1 MKRWRLVTLV
11 AGPLALAAPVA
22 HALERPV
29 RLTHDAPLY
38 GTATHTP
45 YSFFAA
51 LSGPVEV
58 GALACALTLSLL
70 AWRDPSGSRAVRAW
84 AIGGTACFLA
94 AHAAFWILIQPASE
108 VLGGW
113 TPDAVSSNWTRFRD
127 QWEWIHTIRAGLM
140 LIGFC
145 ALLRSVF
152 LDLPSRRARRDLPGK
167 DYSFLELACSTAPES
182 RDA

>member
-1 MKRWRLVTLV
+1 MAPRHSRRWPTCARGSGGARARE
-11 AGPLALAAPVA
+11 AGAPDPRCPSLRHRDA
-22 HALERPV
+22 HAVFLLRRPQWTRRSRRAGV
-29 RLTHDAPLY
+29 RSHVV
-38 GTATHTP
+38 
-45 YSFFAA
+45 S
-51 LSGPVEV
+51 SRV
-58 GALACALTLSLL
+58 G
-70 AWRDPSGSRAVRAW
+70 DPSGSRAVRAW